1 MTDKAIPDLTAASL
15 PLSGAELIHV
25 VQGGN
30 SRKVALNRIHDA
42 FDGGWGHY
50 VDSATALEANA
61 QTLTAGQRTLLTI
74 DGLGTTNTTYVNGS
88 GIQWVDNE
96 HRNPTLGDSWTWRV
110 FLRAK
115 KSGGTTAYLYVE
127 QDIGDGAGPVI
138 GGQEIALRSDNQ
150 TQTFT
155 FNFTGYTSST
165 FVSNGLRFYIT
176 ASNTCQIWAK
186 SVFIRRDFH
195 RAPVV

>member
-1 MTDKAIPDLTAASL
+1 MTDKQIPNLTAASL
-15 PLSGAELIHV
+15 PLTGAELIHV

-30 SRKVALNRIHDA
+30 SRKASLNQIKDA
-42 FDGGWGHY
+42 FDGGWALY

-74 DGLGTTNTTYVNGS
+74 DGAAGSILTHVNGS
-88 GIQWVDNE
+88 GIQWIDNE
-96 HRNPTLGDSWTWRV
+96 HRNTSVGDSWTWRV

-115 KSGGTTAYLYVE
+115 KSGGATAYLYVD
-127 QDIGDGAGPVI
+127 QDIGNGAGPII
-138 GGQEIALRSDNQ
+138 GGQEVAIRSDNQ

-155 FNFTGYTSST
+155 FNFSGYSLDT
-165 FVSNGLRFYIT
+165 FAANGMRFYIT

-186 SVFIRRDFH
+186 TVFIRRDYH
-195 RAPVV
+195 SKTP